1 MTVKYSIQKM
11 VSDGTLSTIALGI
24 QYLQRNDIYIRIAG
38 EETPQS
44 GAPSGYTW
52 SFLDNT
58 TLKILPVVP
67 NGVEVVVYRGTD
79 VDAMYNIYS
88 QNAQFDEATIDEN
101 NQQLLYIAQEY
112 LEQGLPGAGVD
123 TIEFLRDD
131 GTNTYYRIKRTDG
144 SYSDEF
150 TVPSASSSTK
160 VLTREALRR
169 SYAEAGYNLVDGSF
183 EAGGT
188 LVNANDVLLQERTG
202 KAFSGPAGTY
212 HANTN
217 PALGSFVDRSGL
229 LPGAGVVRND
239 KFALRDLYSV
249 KDFGA
254 TGLGLV
260 DESAAFSLAAI
271 NTPAINNIPGNEGSG
286 MPRAPMCRILVPEG
300 TYLLTA
306 LVDTGNKAVI
316 WDVDANAKIIGAEF
330 INGEIYRAGIRHSS
344 GLQHGST
351 DYACGTSLKVNIE
364 NDDGAEV
371 LGVSSPSALGKYA
384 SRDSVA
390 MYVSNTA
397 PDVLAS
403 FASCTYTA
411 TTVTTPGLTPDQLK
425 KIRKGMIID
434 TSEPR
439 ATGVIESW
447 NTDGT
452 VITVSGGWYAVT
464 GEITPPIIPANGL
477 GCNINVFTKI
487 WAHNANVLIPAQCH
501 ATSSTGFELGLLN
514 YKSDTLS
521 TWGFDSV
528 NLGPKKGGSSFI
540 ARGDWRYGFHCRTT
554 AHTGFYYQGSGM
566 PFEAKDRSESNPFFA
581 VFATGSMELGNGALN
596 GGLWYADIHSSQM
609 TYNDYD
615 ARIQVAGG
623 GDTKAGATVSF
634 ACSTLVLGVSKEVIA
649 QNHIRPG
656 ADNVYDFGNSAHRGR
671 TAYFGTG
678 VINTSDAREKTAPLP
693 IDGAVLDAWAD
704 VQLIAFQWLDA
715 IQTKGEDVARWHFG
729 VIAQQVRDAFIAHG
743 LDGTRYGL
751 LCYDE
756 WGDEFGPV
764 YGTRFNPETE
774 KNEPFDTGEVEL
786 VRAAGNRWG
795 IRADQ
800 CLFLE
805 AAYQRRR
812 CDRIEA
818 RLKAAGL

>member
-1 MTVKYSIQKM
+1 MTTEYSIQKM

-24 QYLQRNDIYIRIAG
+24 QYLQRNDIYVRIAG
-38 EETPQS
+38 VETPQS
-44 GAPSGYTW
+44 GATSGYTW
-52 SFLDNT
+52 SFINNT
-58 TLKILPVVP
+58 TIKILPVVP
-67 NGVEVVVYRGTD
+67 NGIEVVIYRRTD
-79 VDAMYNIYS
+79 IDAMYNVYS

-112 LEQGLPGAGVD
+112 LEQGIPGAGVD

-150 TVPSASSSTK
+150 SVPSAGSITK
-160 VLTREALRR
+160 VLAREALRR

-183 EAGGT
+183 EAGGK

-202 KAFSGPAGTY
+202 KAFSGSAGTY
-212 HANTN
+212 PANTN

-229 LPGAGVVRND
+229 LPGAGVVRNG

-249 KDFGA
+249 KDYGA

-271 NTPAINNIPGNEGSG
+271 NTPAINNIPGAEGSG
-286 MPRAPMCRILVPEG
+286 MPRAPMCRIRVPSG

-330 INGEIYRAGIRHSS
+330 INGEIYRTGIRHSS
-344 GLQHGST
+344 GLQHGSA
-351 DYACGTSLKVNIE
+351 DYACGTSLKVNSE
-364 NDDGAEV
+364 TDDGAEV
-371 LGVSSPSALGKYA
+371 LGVSSPSSLGNYA
-384 SRDSVA
+384 DRDSVA
-390 MYVSNTA
+390 MYVGNTA
-397 PDVLAS
+397 PAALAS

-411 TTVTTPGLTPDQLK
+411 TTVTTTGLTPDQLK

-434 TSEPR
+434 TTSPR

-447 NTDGT
+447 NADGT
-452 VITVSGGWYAVT
+452 VITVRGGWYAVT
-464 GEITPPIIPANGL
+464 GAITPPIIPANGL
-477 GCNINVFTKI
+477 GCNINVFTKV
-487 WAHNANVLIPAQCH
+487 WAHNANVVINASSH
-501 ATSSTGFELGLLN
+501 ATKSTGFELGLIN
-514 YKSDTLS
+514 SKSDTLT

-528 NLGPKKGGSSFI
+528 NLGTKKGGSSFI
-540 ARGDWRYGFHCRTT
+540 SRGDWLYDFHCYKSTNK
-554 AHTGFYYQGSGM
+554 GFYYQGSGT
-566 PFEAKDRSESNPFFA
+566 PFEARDINGVKNVFA
-581 VFATGSMELGNGALN
+581 VYATGNLELGSGSLN
-596 GGLWYADIHSSQM
+596 GGMWFADIHSSTT
-609 TYNDYD
+609 TYNDFD
-615 ARIQVAGG
+615 ARIQVSGGLSANGG
-623 GDTKAGATVSF
+623 GTVVLSCGTLFLDAAT
-634 ACSTLVLGVSKEVIA
+634 EVIA

-656 ADNVYDFGNSAHRGR
+656 ADDMYDFGSGARRGR
-671 TAYFGTG
+671 TAFFKTGT
-678 VINTSDAREKTAPLP
+678 INTSDAREKTAPLP
-693 IDGAVLDAWAD
+693 IDDAVLDAWSD
-704 VQLIAFQWLDA
+704 VQLITFQWLDA
-715 IQTKGEDVARWHFG
+715 IQAKGEDVARWHFG

-756 WGDEFGPV
+756 WGEEFGPV
-764 YGTRFNPETE
+764 YDTRFNPETE
-774 KNEPFDTGEVEL
+774 KNEPFDTGEVGL

-812 CDRIEA
+812 CDRIEQ
-818 RLKAAGL
+818 RLCAAGL